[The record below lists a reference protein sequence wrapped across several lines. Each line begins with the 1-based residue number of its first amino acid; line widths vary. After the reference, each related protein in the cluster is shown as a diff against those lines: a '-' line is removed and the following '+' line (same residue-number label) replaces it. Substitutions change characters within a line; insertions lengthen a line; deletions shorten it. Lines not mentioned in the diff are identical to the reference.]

1 VASLEFTYAIPDLHG
16 RVDLLKLAVARIVDH
31 SVGRKAKIVTLGDYV
46 DRGPQSAEILDFL
59 INWPAQYPP
68 LFPLKGNHEAMMW
81 ATCRGHAQFEWWIQN
96 GGGQTLESYGLD
108 PKNPAE
114 LERVAEAHLQFISDL
129 PLIHVDRHRV
139 FVHAGVDPA
148 LSLEQQSERVLLWK
162 RYPQQSKE
170 GHGARHVVHGHDAD
184 PSGPVVT
191 SGRTN
196 LDSLAWK
203 MGRLVVGVF
212 DDNVPGGACDFIEVV
227 SRNR

>member
-1 VASLEFTYAIPDLHG
+1 
-16 RVDLLKLAVARIVDH
+16 
-31 SVGRKAKIVTLGDYV
+31 
-46 DRGPQSAEILDFL
+46 
-59 INWPAQYPP
+59 
-68 LFPLKGNHEAMMW
+68 
-81 ATCRGHAQFEWWIQN
+81 
-96 GGGQTLESYGLD
+96 
-108 PKNPAE
+108 
-114 LERVAEAHLQFISDL
+114 LQFISDL

-148 LSLEQQSERVLLWK
+148 LSLEQQSEQVLLWK